1 MVATNQAKPKCSF
14 LGTWRIKIMQ
24 EEMIDTFYVRQSK
37 KFMMRGNYLC
47 TARRRIKET
56 CCRETFS
63 EFNFTTDHMNSITRK
78 D

>member
-1 MVATNQAKPKCSF
+1 
-14 LGTWRIKIMQ
+14 
-24 EEMIDTFYVRQSK
+24 MIDTFYLRQSK

-63 EFNFTTDHMNSITRK
+63 EFNFTTDHMHSITRK